1 MFSENPCPI
10 TFEKPPAVNE
20 SNKITL
26 TCSTLSSCPSSPQIE
41 GLTQL
46 SQTHNLFEP
55 QQTDEKLK
63 STTLTVSFTAD
74 WEDDGKEFSCQTRDN
89 KDPHLLRK
97 INLIV
102 ECKLMNG
109 QLKSNLLM
117 SCDAVRHKVPIVNP
131 AAETGL

>member
-10 TFEKPPAVNE
+10 TFEKPPAVKE
-20 SNKITL
+20 SDTITL
-26 TCSTLSSCPSSPQIE
+26 TCSTLSSCTSNPQIKD
-41 GLTQL
+41 LTKL
-46 SQTHNLFEP
+46 PPTRRRLMP
-55 QQTDEKLK
+55 QRMDEKLK
-63 STTLTVSFTAD
+63 STAVSFTAN
-74 WEDDGKEFSCQTRDN
+74 WEDDGKEFSCQTQDN
-89 KDPHLLRK
+89 EDPHLIRK
-97 INLIV
+97 INVIV